1 MKNAWSVLSHTIF
14 LHQPLNQS
22 SRGICSQNKP
32 PVLRTHWTRPFT
44 PKCLLQ
50 GCRKQG
56 GRSAEHW
63 ATSCVCWIWHILHLF
78 LKLWELPSLACNSI
92 SLVLALFLVWSSL
105 DFRESQ
111 FLRTYSPHQCI
122 GNVVHKHMSS
132 CYSAVRPTG
141 LWRRNK
147 ELPMI
152 TSVVVIKQSWLKHAQ
167 YKNDINDLSSNY
179 ESVFSQVEK
188 NHLWEILSFIQQLF
202 IEHLLCARLCPRQ
215 QGYRGEWGR
224 LCSYS
229 FPSSVRG
236 RQQTSKHPGWI
247 SGGKHNQARV
257 GELGRKHCHWGGGV

>member
-1 MKNAWSVLSHTIF
+1 MWIYICVLYGTIFFYHPRTNFHMKSARSVLSHTIF

-22 SRGICSQNKP
+22 SRGICSQNKS

-50 GCRKQG
+50 GCRKQR

-63 ATSCVCWIWHILHLF
+63 ATSCVCWIWHIPHLF
-78 LKLWELPSLACNSI
+78 LKLWKLPSLACNFI

-111 FLRTYSPHQCI
+111 FLRTYSPHQGI

-141 LWRRNK
+141 LRRRNK
-147 ELPMI
+147 ELPTI

-167 YKNDINDLSSNY
+167 YKNDINDLLSNY

-188 NHLWEILSFIQQLF
+188 TTYERFCHSFNSC
-202 IEHLLCARLCPRQ
+202 LLNT
-215 QGYRGEWGR
+215 
-224 LCSYS
+224 CS
-229 FPSSVRG
+229 V
-236 RQQTSKHPGWI
+236 PGC
-247 SGGKHNQARV
+247 V
-257 GELGRKHCHWGGGV
+257 LGSRDTEVNDADCVLIASLPV